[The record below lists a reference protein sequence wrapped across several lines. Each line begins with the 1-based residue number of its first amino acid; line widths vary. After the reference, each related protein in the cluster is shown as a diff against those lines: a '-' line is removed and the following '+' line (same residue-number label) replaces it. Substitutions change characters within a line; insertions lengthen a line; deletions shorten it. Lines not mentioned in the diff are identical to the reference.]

1 MVTIEEMIA
10 QLSDDEL
17 RQAFN
22 EILEWRATGELSID
36 GIVRNVLSR
45 YNNQGFNYPLH
56 VIDTPFLFEISRR
69 HYQEGK

>member
-22 EILEWRATGELSID
+22 EILEWRAT
-36 GIVRNVLSR
+36 
-45 YNNQGFNYPLH
+45 
-56 VIDTPFLFEISRR
+56 
-69 HYQEGK
+69 